1 MLKLT
6 KVHAGYG
13 GVDVLHAID
22 VDVKS
27 GEFVAIVG
35 PNGAGKST
43 LFKTISGIVTPS
55 QGTIEFLDTNLLT
68 FPAANRAHLG
78 IAHVPEGRQVFPSMT
93 VLENLEMGAYTRQ
106 GQLHW
111 DATLEKIY
119 TWFPVLAERQAQL
132 AGTLSGGQQQM
143 LAISRG
149 LAANPKILLL
159 DEPSM
164 GLSPAIADEI
174 FDRLIEIHRSSDI
187 SLVLVEQRVAEA
199 LHFASRAYVLE
210 AGEIILS
217 GDQAVLQDD
226 ERIRQA
232 YLGM

>member
-43 LFKTISGIVTPS
+43 LFKTISGIVAPS
-55 QGTIEFLDTNLLT
+55 QGSIEFEDTDLLKV
-68 FPAANRAHLG
+68 PAAKRAHLG

-111 DATLEKIY
+111 QATLEKIY
-119 TWFPVLAERQAQL
+119 TWFPVLAERQAQF

-174 FDRLIEIHRSSDI
+174 FERLIDIHKSSEI
-187 SLVLVEQRVAEA
+187 SLGVGGT
-199 LHFASRAYVLE
+199 ASSRSLAFCQQSLCTR
-210 AGEIILS
+210 G
-217 GDQAVLQDD
+217 
-226 ERIRQA
+226 R
-232 YLGM
+232 

>member
-6 KVHAGYG
+6 NVHAGYG
-13 GVDVLHAID
+13 GVDVLHTID

-55 QGTIEFLDTNLLT
+55 QGSIEFLDTNLLT
-68 FPAANRAHLG
+68 VPAAKRAHLG